1 MVRINLILNGPVI
14 TMEFKIATPE
24 RKNVP
29 FFPIS
34 TPSASNGGIPGAKGI
49 EATGHFG
56 SMRFFEIEC
65 PAFSIWYSNYEI
77 LKRTHLYGTMDGPAL
92 ELHFTIN
99 NTVHYKLEGLNE
111 TTLLQGQFNMSYA
124 PIVNI
129 KAWFQKDETYTTFH
143 IHFSRE
149 YLQKIATYF
158 PVLAGFMQNVEQ
170 GIAAMLSRQHG
181 QTTPEM
187 SSIIRNIL
195 RCPYTGDI
203 RNLYLQAKVLE
214 LLILAL
220 EQLEPRKTK
229 TPDIV
234 LRPYDIEK
242 IREAHDYLLR
252 NMDNPCTLVE
262 LSHKVGI
269 NDFKLKKGFKQLYGT
284 TVYEFLVDAR
294 MEKAKTLLL
303 ETDTSIH
310 EIAFVTG
317 YKNLSS
323 FITAFKKKMGY
334 SPGSYKRMK
343 RGSGV

>member
-1 MVRINLILNGPVI
+1 
-14 TMEFKIATPE
+14 MEFKIATPE
-24 RKNVP
+24 RKIVP
-29 FFPIS
+29 FSPIS
-34 TPSASNGGIPGAKGI
+34 ASGNVQGSIPGARGI
-49 EATGHFG
+49 EATGNFG
-56 SMRFFEIEC
+56 SLRFFEIEC
-65 PAFSIWYSNYEI
+65 PAFSIWYSNNQI
-77 LKRTHLYGTMDGPAL
+77 SKRTHLYYSMDGPML
-92 ELHFTIN
+92 SLHFVIN
-99 NTVHYKLEGLNE
+99 NTAHYKLDGLTE
-111 TTLLQGQFNMSYA
+111 TTLLQGQFNLCYA
-124 PIVNI
+124 PVVNL
-129 KAWFQKDETYTTFH
+129 KAWFQKDETYSTFY
-143 IHFSRE
+143 IHFSKE
-149 YLQKIATYF
+149 YLDKIAPYF
-158 PVLAGFMQNVEQ
+158 PLLDVFMKNVGE
-170 GIAAMLSRQHG
+170 GIACMLSRQHG

-187 SSIIRNIL
+187 SALIRSLL
-195 RCPYTGDI
+195 RCPYTGEI
-203 RNLYLQAKVLE
+203 RTLYLQAKVLE

-220 EQLEPRKTK
+220 EQLEPKKLK

-234 LRPYDIEK
+234 LRPYDVEK

-294 MEKAKTLLL
+294 MEKAKTLLM

-343 RGSGV
+343 RGNGTA

>member
-1 MVRINLILNGPVI
+1 MD
-14 TMEFKIATPE
+14 FKIATPE
-24 RKNVP
+24 RKLVP
-29 FFPIS
+29 FSPIS
-34 TPSASNGGIPGAKGI
+34 NSNGSPPGGISGARGI
-49 EATGHFG
+49 EASGHFG

-65 PAFSIWYSNYEI
+65 PAFSIWYNNYQI
-77 LKRTHLYGTMDGPAL
+77 LKRTHFYCSMDAPML
-92 ELHFTIN
+92 DLHFTLN
-99 NTVHYKLEGLNE
+99 NTTHYKLEGLNE
-111 TTLLQGQFNMSYA
+111 ITMLQGQYNLSYT
-124 PIVNI
+124 PVVNA
-129 KAWFQKDETYTTFH
+129 KAWFQKDETYTSFH
-143 IHFSRE
+143 ILFSRE
-149 YLQKIATYF
+149 YLGMLATYF
-158 PVLAGFMQNVEQ
+158 PLLAAFMKNVEQ

-187 SSIIRNIL
+187 SLLIKNMM
-195 RCPYTGDI
+195 RCPYAGDI

-220 EQLEPRKTK
+220 EQLEPRKAK
-229 TPDIV
+229 SPEIV

-294 MEKAKTLLL
+294 MEKAKLLLL

-334 SPGSYKRMK
+334 SPGSYKRLK
-343 RGSGV
+343 RGNGTA